1 MDIEGLK
8 AVAKAERKLEEKG
21 AEEQIKVLLPFEK
34 DVPGIA
40 QIIYY
45 LRTYRQPI
53 PEGHQ
58 VFRYIKQ
65 AEELK
70 SKSGN
75 LETES
80 ESDSVYG
87 EEKEEDAQKLLETV
101 FGFLSEM
108 EKENDKAWY
117 FLEENKAVFQND
129 FRFRTKFMNLRN
141 FLKSNKSLLQ
151 RLRK

>member
-58 VFRYIKQ
+58 VFQYIKQ
-65 AEELK
+65 AEEQK
-70 SKSGN
+70 SKK
-75 LETES
+75 TEP
-80 ESDSVYG
+80 EEEDSKYG
-87 EEKEEDAQKLLETV
+87 EEKEEDPEKLLETLY
-101 FGFLSEM
+101 GFLSEM